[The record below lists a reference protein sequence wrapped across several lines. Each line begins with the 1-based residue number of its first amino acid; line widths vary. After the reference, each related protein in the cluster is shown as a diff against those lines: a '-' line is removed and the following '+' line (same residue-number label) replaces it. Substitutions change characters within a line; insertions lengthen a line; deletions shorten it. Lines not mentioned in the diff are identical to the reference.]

1 MDRLR
6 AGIALYNAGRYL
18 AAHEP
23 LETQW
28 LEAPPGERDDCLQGL
43 IQATA
48 AAHKSFTGNRSGA
61 AGLAESAVGYL
72 ERCDRIDVDPLRSW
86 LDRLASDPK
95 LAKRE
100 RPPELELDGTVVTV
114 DDLRFPAAAIAARA
128 LAETDDDEV
137 LASAVEYAEF
147 DLEAGNGTSPFVA
160 LTLDYVRTRDPIVR
174 QRLEEHVERRRSRD
188 ADVEDL
194 F

>member
-23 LETQW
+23 LETKW
-28 LEAPPGERDDCLQGL
+28 LEAPRGERDDCLQGL

-48 AAHKSFTGNRSGA
+48 AVHKSRTGNRSGA
-61 AGLAESAVGYL
+61 IGLAESAVEYL
-72 ERCDRIDVDPLRSW
+72 EGCDQVDVDPLRVW
-86 LDRLASDPK
+86 LGRLASDPG

-100 RPPELELDGTVVTV
+100 RPPEIELDGTVVTV
-114 DDLRFPAAAIAARA
+114 DDLRFPAAALAARA

-137 LASAVEYAEF
+137 LASAVEYAEA
-147 DLEAGNGTSPFVA
+147 DLEAGAGTSPFVT
-160 LTLDYVRTRDPIVR
+160 LTLDYVRTRDPVVR

>member
-23 LETQW
+23 LESLW

-48 AAHKSFTGNRSGA
+48 AAHKSITGNRSGA

-72 ERCDRIDVDPLRSW
+72 ERCDRIDVGPLRSW
-86 LDRLASDPK
+86 LGRLPSDPE

-100 RPPELELDGTVVTV
+100 RPPGLELDGTVVTV
-114 DDLRFPAAAIAARA
+114 DNLRFPAAAIAARA